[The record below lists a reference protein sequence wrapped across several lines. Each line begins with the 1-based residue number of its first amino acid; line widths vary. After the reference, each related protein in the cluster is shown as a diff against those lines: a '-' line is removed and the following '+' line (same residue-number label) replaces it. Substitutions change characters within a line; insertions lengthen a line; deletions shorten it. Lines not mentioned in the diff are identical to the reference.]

1 MPEHQSAP
9 EIHLPSLSITGFRG
23 IANLTIPQL
32 GHVTLIAGSNNS
44 GKTSILE
51 GVRLLTDNAAPE
63 VIRDILQLR
72 EENAA
77 GLVLET
83 ESATGEI
90 FHVSA
95 LFNGFPQ
102 LADRPAPIVISTQ
115 DGSRSLQMGVE
126 WFVEN
131 MVEDGSARFVS
142 VEYESDGD
150 YDVIPALVVYT
161 GSARRIYPID
171 QIDRLTSSRRP
182 PMRRESNRLY
192 SRFVN
197 SSSTERT
204 ESLGPLWDNIALT
217 DHESHIVEALRIIDP
232 SISAVTMV
240 GERSMRQSR
249 TALVRSEQFSRRVPL
264 RSFGDGMN
272 RLFGIVLSLVN
283 VNDSILLI
291 DEFENGLHFSVQL
304 HVWRMIFSL
313 VEQLNAQVI
322 ATTHSS
328 DCIAGFAQAAA
339 EYKTVEGRLVRIDR
353 MGDEIRV
360 IQYGEEDLQIATRQ
374 RIEVR

>member
-1 MPEHQSAP
+1 MLEQRSAP

-32 GHVTLIAGSNNS
+32 GHVTLIAGNNNS

-51 GVRLLTDNAAPE
+51 GVRLLTDNAAPD

-72 EENAA
+72 EENAP
-77 GLVLET
+77 GLALGT

-90 FHVSA
+90 FLVST
-95 LFNGFPQ
+95 LFNGFPL
-102 LADRPAPIVISTQ
+102 LADGPAPIVISTQ
-115 DGSRSLQMGVE
+115 DGSRRLQMGVE
-126 WFVEN
+126 WFIEN
-131 MVEDGSARFVS
+131 IVEDGSTRLANIERDLLG
-142 VEYESDGD
+142 EYDT
-150 YDVIPALVVYT
+150 VPALVVET
-161 GSARRIYPID
+161 DSGRQIYRID

-182 PMRRESNRLY
+182 PTRRDSNRLY

-204 ESLGPLWDNIALT
+204 ELLGPLWDNISLT
-217 DHESHIVEALRIIDP
+217 EHESHVVEALRIIDP

-249 TALVRSEQFSRRVPL
+249 TALVRSGQFSRRIPL

-283 VNDSILLI
+283 VNNSILLI

-304 HVWRMIFSL
+304 DVWRMIFSL

-339 EYKTVEGRLVRIDR
+339 EYKTVAGRLVRIER
-353 MGDEIRV
+353 IGDETRV